1 MLDSSFSMHKNQ
13 FEQQLKFVA
22 NVVDHFEIG
31 KDHTEVGILTF
42 NHDIRVEFNLDA
54 FLDKTKLKEAIM
66 TIPYWG
72 GGTDIGE
79 ALRYG
84 RLEMFSK
91 QNGGRNNAK
100 KLIVVITDGQSN
112 NQTKTES
119 EARLARLS
127 GIHIISVGVGN
138 APNDKELGRIAS
150 EPKEKSVFKV
160 DNFDSL
166 DTIVDSLSEQTCN
179 GKIR

>member
-1 MLDSSFSMHKNQ
+1 MYTR
-13 FEQQLKFVA
+13 E
-22 NVVDHFEIG
+22 
-31 KDHTEVGILTF
+31 
-42 NHDIRVEFNLDA
+42 
-54 FLDKTKLKEAIM
+54 LDKAKLKEAIL
-66 TIPYWG
+66 TIPYLG

-91 QNGGRNNAK
+91 QNGGRDNAK
-100 KLIVVITDGQSN
+100 KLIVVITDGQSD

-150 EPKEKSVFKV
+150 KPKEQFVFKV
-160 DNFDSL
+160 DDFDSL
-166 DTIVDSLSEQTCN
+166 DHFVLRTFLIYHSAKPPQCQFLLPSKEWSVLLLSIWLCL
-179 GKIR
+179 GMHLS

>member
-1 MLDSSFSMHKNQ
+1 MVSNESKSSTLNTNCSFG
-13 FEQQLKFVA
+13 LLA
-22 NVVDHFEIG
+22 
-31 KDHTEVGILTF
+31 
-42 NHDIRVEFNLDA
+42 IR
-54 FLDKTKLKEAIM
+54 
-66 TIPYWG
+66 P
-72 GGTDIGE
+72 GE

-91 QNGGRNNAK
+91 QNGGRDNAK
-100 KLIVVITDGQSN
+100 KLIVVITDGQSD

-150 EPKEKSVFKV
+150 KPFV
-160 DNFDSL
+160 
-166 DTIVDSLSEQTCN
+166 
-179 GKIR
+179 